1 MSKEINPF
9 EKYDKLFDEQDKR
22 FNREDKKQ
30 FKTTSKLKSPV
41 FQKSN
46 SDRNQIITTIVWI
59 LVFTFVAPR
68 IFINFRF
75 FGFLIVSFAV
85 YLIYLIIKANKI
97 K

>member
-9 EKYDKLFDEQDKR
+9 EKYDQLFDEQDKR

-30 FKTTSKLKSPV
+30 FKSAKKLEPLISQRP
-41 FQKSN
+41 S
-46 SDRNQIITTIVWI
+46 SYSQIITTIVWI

-75 FGFLIVSFAV
+75 FGFLVVSFTF
-85 YLIYLIIKANKI
+85 YLVYLIIKANKI